1 MQRKKI
7 AVIGIGSF
15 GKLFVRYLFEDGHEV
30 IAIDK
35 DPVIIDTIKDY
46 VTVAVA
52 LDATDEHALRS
63 QGIGDVD
70 FAVIALADDFETSI
84 ICADSL
90 KKSGVKQIYARYQT
104 ELQKKVLEL
113 LGIRDL
119 FNPEEKAARSMA
131 EIFSF
136 TGMRSSFLLSDE
148 YSVVEVTVPKR
159 YINKTIAEAD
169 LRHKY
174 NINVITIKR
183 PLTNKESKRAS
194 DSKSEKILG
203 IPHGNTV
210 LKEEDV
216 VVLFGSQSDLSKFLE
231 T

>member
-35 DPVIIDTIKDY
+35 DPIVIDSIKDF
-46 VTVAVA
+46 VTVAVT

-70 FAVIALADDFETSI
+70 YAVIALADDFETSI

-90 KKSGVKQIYARYQT
+90 KKSGVNLIYARYQT

-119 FNPEEKAARSMA
+119 FNPEERAAKSMA
-131 EIFSF
+131 ETFSF
-136 TGMRSSFLLSDE
+136 AGMRSSFLLSDE

-159 YINKTIAEAD
+159 YINKTIADAD

-183 PLTNKESKRAS
+183 PTTNKDSKRTS
-194 DSKSEKILG
+194 DSKIEKILG

-210 LKEEDV
+210 LREDDI
-216 VVLFGSQSDLSKFLE
+216 VVLFGSQTDLTKFLE

>member
-15 GKLFVRYLFEDGHEV
+15 GKLFVQYLFDDGHEV

-35 DPVIIDTIKDY
+35 DPAIIESIKDS
-46 VTVAVA
+46 VTIAVA

-63 QGIGDVD
+63 QGIADVD
-70 FAVIALADDFETSI
+70 YAVIALADDFETSI

-90 KKSGVKQIYARYQT
+90 KKCGVKNIYARYQT
-104 ELQKKVLEL
+104 PLQMKVLEL
-113 LGIRDL
+113 LGIKDL
-119 FNPEEKAARSMA
+119 FNPEERAARSMA
-131 EIFSF
+131 ETLSFS
-136 TGMRSSFLLSDE
+136 GMRSSFLLSDE

-174 NINVITIKR
+174 NINVITVKR
-183 PLTNKESKRAS
+183 PITNKEAKRAS
-194 DSKSEKILG
+194 DSKGERILG

-210 LKEEDV
+210 LHEDDV
-216 VVLFGSQSDLSKFLE
+216 VVLFGSQTDLSKFLE

>member
-15 GKLFVRYLFEDGHEV
+15 GKLFVRYLYEDGHEV

-35 DPVIIDTIKDY
+35 DPIIIDSIKDY

-63 QGIGDVD
+63 QGIGEVD

-90 KKSGVKQIYARYQT
+90 KKAGVNQIYARYQT
-104 ELQKKVLEL
+104 DLQKKVLEL

-119 FNPEEKAARSMA
+119 FNPEERAARSMA

-136 TGMRSSFLLSDE
+136 AGMRSSFLLSEE

-183 PLTNKESKRAS
+183 YTTNKDSKRES
-194 DSKSEKILG
+194 DSKVEKILG

-210 LKEEDV
+210 LREEDV
-216 VVLFGSQSDLSKFLE
+216 VVLFGSQADLTKFLE
-231 T
+231 A

>member
-35 DPVIIDTIKDY
+35 DPVIIDSIKDY

-70 FAVIALADDFETSI
+70 YAVLALADDFETSI

-119 FNPEEKAARSMA
+119 FNPEERAARSMA
-131 EIFSF
+131 ETFSF
-136 TGMRSSFLLSDE
+136 VGMRSSFLLSDE

-183 PLTNKESKRAS
+183 PLTNNELKRAS
-194 DSKSEKILG
+194 DSKTEKILG
-203 IPHGNTV
+203 IPHGNTI
-210 LKEEDV
+210 LKEDDI
-216 VVLFGSQSDLSKFLE
+216 VVLFGSQADLTKFLE

>member
-35 DPVIIDTIKDY
+35 DPVIIDSIKEH
-46 VTVAVA
+46 VTVAVT

-70 FAVIALADDFETSI
+70 YAVIALADDFETSI

-104 ELQKKVLEL
+104 QLQKKVLEL

-119 FNPEEKAARSMA
+119 FNPEERAAMSMA
-131 EIFSF
+131 ETFSF
-136 TGMRSSFLLSDE
+136 VGMRSSFLLSDE

-183 PLTNKESKRAS
+183 PLTDKETKRAS
-194 DSKSEKILG
+194 DSKTEKILG

-210 LKEEDV
+210 LREEDI

>member
-35 DPVIIDTIKDY
+35 DPVIIDSIKEY

-70 FAVIALADDFETSI
+70 YAVIALADDFETSI

-90 KKSGVKQIYARYQT
+90 KKSGVKNIFARYQT

-113 LGIRDL
+113 LGIHDL
-119 FNPEEKAARSMA
+119 FNPEEKAAKSMA
-131 EIFSF
+131 ETFSF
-136 TGMRSSFLLSDE
+136 VGMRSSFLLSDE
-148 YSVVEVTVPKR
+148 YSVVEVSVPKR
-159 YINKTIAEAD
+159 YINLTIAEAD

-183 PLTNKESKRAS
+183 PVLNKETKRVS
-194 DSKSEKILG
+194 DSPPEKILG

-210 LKEEDV
+210 LREGDI
-216 VVLFGSQSDLSKFLE
+216 VVLFGSQVDLSKFLE